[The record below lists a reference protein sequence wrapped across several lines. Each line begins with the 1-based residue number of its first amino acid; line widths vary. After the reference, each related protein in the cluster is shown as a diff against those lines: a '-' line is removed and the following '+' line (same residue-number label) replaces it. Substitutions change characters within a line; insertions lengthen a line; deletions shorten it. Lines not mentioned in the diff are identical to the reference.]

1 MDVQLTDTSII
12 VDNFETLMVESRN
25 VVRIT

>member
-1 MDVQLTDTSII
+1 MDVQLTDASII